1 MLWAPCS
8 SSLTNPTA
16 DVKLAAGDEL
26 GDQRQ
31 LCLGT
36 VSPKLGLGRDS
47 SCIGVPQYAPVYKQ
61 SYGEPPFFPAR
72 GKTQFKLS
80 DNNFFKLRQCN
91 ITALVGR
98 NLKDRRMFEWV
109 WWEGSLKITRP

>member
-47 SCIGVPQYAPVYKQ
+47 SCIGVPQCAPVYKQ

-80 DNNFFKLRQCN
+80 DNIFFLSSGNVISQLWLEGTLRIVECLN
-91 ITALVGR
+91 GFGW
-98 NLKDRRMFEWV
+98 K
-109 WWEGSLKITRP
+109 GP